1 MSGKW
6 IRRYDESVVSACA
19 SLRGCWRVGMYACL
33 GIFVSQLSVCKW
45 HPENAVAC
53 SSLRGYLGEM
63 QALMTGRLAFDLL
76 GKRNKNSNL
85 TWVFTLRVSANSPD
99 LCTKS
104 AIESDGR
111 VYNLLLPSYRLILW
125 IHDLTFFS
133 LLFILLLFFLGGW
146 IRTYAII
153 SVRVCFSKA
162 ISG

>member
-6 IRRYDESVVSACA
+6 IRRYDEFVVSACA

-111 VYNLLLPSYRLILW
+111 VYNLCYC
-125 IHDLTFFS
+125 
-133 LLFILLLFFLGGW
+133 
-146 IRTYAII
+146 
-153 SVRVCFSKA
+153 RVIA
-162 ISG
+162 